1 MLRVTPASVEAAKH
15 CNEPGHVTAIPTVE
29 GSTPVQLA
37 VTPGEPLRL
46 DLDFTHPWRLAV
58 EVPGCWAPDTLLQPT
73 ALPPELVI
81 ALWRAG
87 AVTGRLVTERHQ
99 EIPATLNVRLTPAP
113 DPTDAERPP
122 VASITCPVKEARF
135 TCRLPAERL
144 DLRIAAEDFI
154 PEYRW
159 DVVVA
164 PGATRELGEIS
175 LERGASL
182 AGWVVMESS
191 RPERPRVQLVPEV
204 VGGSG
209 TPTGDRLSSR
219 ALTADATDR
228 GFFHL
233 RGVAPGSYRLRA
245 TATGTGTA
253 ERAPVVVEERRE
265 HVLDEPLMLEPLA
278 QAVVSVDPPVGPDLQ
293 PWTIKLR
300 REIPLSSMYQPVKE
314 GPVDEHGV
322 WSQAGLESGRYLVEV
337 LDSNGSSHFRQELD
351 LDSRTRPLAVA
362 LSLVPVRGTLRAGEL
377 PLSRKVWFERWDGL
391 RVQMVSDESG
401 ALEGVLPEEGIWKVR
416 IAPVR
421 GRGQRWL
428 EDQVE
433 VVRAKGDTWAEVA
446 IELPATHLV
455 GEVLDSDRQPVAGA
469 LVRAYGRARPLAEIF
484 TRGDGSFEI
493 HGLPA
498 GEIQVRAEARGNLE
512 SALMKVEVGA
522 DEEPSPLELI
532 VREQRALRGRVVLN
546 GRPLAGASV
555 HYQVPGAPLAQTL
568 HANPQGMFRL
578 WLPAWVET
586 LDVVVLSPG
595 LPTKLARIQVPTAGA
610 DLPPLELQTVSG
622 ELAIRLPSDS
632 PSLYIRGEGSF
643 VPIWSLFLGVD
654 RGRLRGFDESTGILH
669 LPLEP
674 GSYTICPSPE
684 ESRRCE
690 GGYLAPG
697 GSLMLDFHRGAS
709 DERETRE
716 RRGI

>member
-1 MLRVTPASVEAAKH
+1 MTALPVT
-15 CNEPGHVTAIPTVE
+15 E
-29 GSTPVQLA
+29 GATPVQLA
-37 VTPGEPLRL
+37 VTPGEPLGL
-46 DLDFTHPWRLAV
+46 DLDFTRPWRLAV
-58 EVPGCWAPDTLLQPT
+58 EVPGCWAPDTFLEPT
-73 ALPPELVI
+73 MFPAEVEVS
-81 ALWRAG
+81 LWRAG
-87 AVTGRLVTERHQ
+87 WVTGRLLAERHQ
-99 EIPATLNVRLTPAP
+99 DIPETVEIRLTPAP
-113 DPTDAERPP
+113 VPTDAERPP
-122 VASITCPVKEARF
+122 VASVTCPVKDTQF

-159 DVVVA
+159 DVLVA
-164 PGATRELGEIS
+164 PSATRELGEIS

-182 AGWVVMESS
+182 AGWVVTEGSL
-191 RPERPRVQLVPEV
+191 PERPRVQLVPEV

-209 TPTGDRLSSR
+209 TPAGERLSQR
-219 ALTADATDR
+219 ALGVEATDR
-228 GFFHL
+228 GFFHV

-245 TATGTGTA
+245 TATGAGTA
-253 ERAPVVVEERRE
+253 ERAPVVIEERRE
-265 HVLDEPLMLEPLA
+265 HVLEESLVLEPLA
-278 QAVVSVDPPVGPDLQ
+278 QAAVWVDPPVGPNLQ

-300 REIPLSSMYQPVKE
+300 REIPLSSMYQPVTE
-314 GPVDEHGV
+314 GPVDEHGT

-337 LDSNGSSHFRQELD
+337 LDSKGSSHFREELD
-351 LDSRTRPLAVA
+351 LDSHTRPLAVS
-362 LSLVPVRGTLRAGEL
+362 LSLVPVRGMLRAGEL
-377 PLSRKVWFERWDGL
+377 PLSKKVWFESWDGKH
-391 RVQMVSDESG
+391 VQMVSSENG
-401 ALEGVLPEEGIWKVR
+401 TFEGVLPEEGIWRVR
-416 IAPVR
+416 IEPTR

-428 EDQVE
+428 EDEIE
-433 VVRAKGDTWAEVA
+433 VVRAKGETWAEVA

-455 GEVLDSDRQPVAGA
+455 GKVLDADRQPVAGA
-469 LVRAYGRARPLAEIF
+469 LVTVYGGSRPLAEIF
-484 TRGDGSFEI
+484 TREDGSFET

-498 GEIQVRAEARGNLE
+498 GEIRVRAEARGHRE
-512 SALMKVEVGA
+512 SALTEVEVNA
-522 DEEPSPLELI
+522 DEPSPVELI

-568 HANPQGMFRL
+568 HANPQGTFRL

-586 LDVVVLSPG
+586 LDVVVLAPG
-595 LPTKLARIQVPTAGA
+595 LPTKLARIQVPAVGA
-610 DLPPLELQTVSG
+610 DLPSLELQTVSG
-622 ELAIRLPSDS
+622 DLAIRLPSGS
-632 PSLYIRGEGSF
+632 QPLYIRGEGSF

-654 RGRLRGFDESTGILH
+654 RGRLRGLDESTGILH

-709 DERETRE
+709 DERKFRE
-716 RRGI
+716 RSGI